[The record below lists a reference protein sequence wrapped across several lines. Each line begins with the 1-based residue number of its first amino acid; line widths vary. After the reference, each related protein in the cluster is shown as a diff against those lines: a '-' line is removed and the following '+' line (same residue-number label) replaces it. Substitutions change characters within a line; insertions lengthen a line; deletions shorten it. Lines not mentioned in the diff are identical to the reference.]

1 MTGRW
6 IKGLSFR
13 RFGNDRGGNVAV
25 IFALSLIPLIGVGG
39 AALDYSRVLT
49 MRSKLQHATD
59 AAALAASH
67 GARVSL
73 AAMND
78 LAQKSFKENLANVR
92 FAKQVSMK
100 ATKIK
105 NGVRVTADGRME
117 TSLLGVLGIS
127 KLDVHVASEVGYSN
141 TKLEVA
147 LVLDNTGSM
156 SGSKLATLKSSSKLL
171 VDTLIPDSSVKNVK
185 IALAPFAKYVNVGLA
200 NRNEPG
206 LDIPADYSVPKPGG
220 CYNTYP
226 DDNRTCKKRKVWKTC
241 WNDGVSYPCQKT
253 EYYDCTG
260 SRGDPVK
267 KCYPPYKKEY
277 KWYGCMG
284 SREYPL
290 NVKDTGYSTGVPG
303 LMWSWNKCKSSPIT
317 RLTSNITTIKSGID
331 NMQARD
337 KTYIPAGLMWGW
349 RLISNS
355 IPFADGAP
363 YSDKSVKK
371 VILLMTDGANTKSKK
386 TGEKEHEGHD
396 VAAANSVTRQVCQN
410 IAAKDIRIY
419 TIAFQVTDLTIKKL
433 LQTCAANGG
442 YYVSAASNS
451 ALKQAFE
458 DIAESLIKLRL
469 TK

>member
-1 MTGRW
+1 MTGKW

-13 RFGNDRGGNVAV
+13 RFRNDRSGNVAV
-25 IFALSLIPLIGVGG
+25 IFALSLIPLFGVGG

-49 MRSKLQHATD
+49 LRSKLQHASD

-67 GARVSL
+67 GARVSV

-78 LAQKSFKENLANVR
+78 LADKSFKENLANVH
-92 FAKQVSMK
+92 FAKHVSMK
-100 ATKIK
+100 VTKIK

-185 IALAPFAKYVNVGLA
+185 IALVPFSKYVNVGLG
-200 NRNEPG
+200 NRNEAG
-206 LDIPADYSVPKPGG
+206 LDIPADYSVPRPPH

-226 DDNRTCKKRKVWKTC
+226 NSTRKCDKRKVPGTC
-241 WNDGVSYPCQKT
+241 WNDGVSYPCMKT
-253 EYYDCTG
+253 EYYNCTG
-260 SRGDPVK
+260 DRGDPVK
-267 KCYPPYKKEY
+267 VCKGPSLRKY
-277 KWYGCMG
+277 KWDGCVG
-284 SREYPL
+284 SRNYPL
-290 NVKDTGYSTGVPG
+290 IVKDTTYSTGVPG
-303 LMWSWNKCKSSPIT
+303 LLGTWDWCYASPIT
-317 RLTSNITTIKSGID
+317 RLTKNKTTIEAGLSSM
-331 NMQARD
+331 NSRD

-349 RLISNS
+349 RLISPS
-355 IPFADGAP
+355 IPFADGTA
-363 YSDKSVKK
+363 YTDKQTKK
-371 VILLMTDGANTKSKK
+371 VIILMTDGANTKSPSYPKHDK
-386 TGEKEHEGHD
+386 TDIVKANQLTKELC
-396 VAAANSVTRQVCQN
+396 TN

-419 TIAFQVTDLTIKKL
+419 TIAFQVTDATIKSL
-433 LQTCAANGG
+433 LQTCAVNGG

>member
-1 MTGRW
+1 
-6 IKGLSFR
+6 
-13 RFGNDRGGNVAV
+13 
-25 IFALSLIPLIGVGG
+25 
-39 AALDYSRVLT
+39 
-49 MRSKLQHATD
+49 
-59 AAALAASH
+59 
-67 GARVSL
+67 
-73 AAMND
+73 
-78 LAQKSFKENLANVR
+78 
-92 FAKQVSMK
+92 
-100 ATKIK
+100 
-105 NGVRVTADGRME
+105 
-117 TSLLGVLGIS
+117 
-127 KLDVHVASEVGYSN
+127 
-141 TKLEVA
+141 
-147 LVLDNTGSM
+147 
-156 SGSKLATLKSSSKLL
+156 
-171 VDTLIPDSSVKNVK
+171 
-185 IALAPFAKYVNVGLA
+185 
-200 NRNEPG
+200 
-206 LDIPADYSVPKPGG
+206 
-220 CYNTYP
+220 
-226 DDNRTCKKRKVWKTC
+226 
-241 WNDGVSYPCQKT
+241 
-253 EYYDCTG
+253 
-260 SRGDPVK
+260 
-267 KCYPPYKKEY
+267 
-277 KWYGCMG
+277 
-284 SREYPL
+284 
-290 NVKDTGYSTGVPG
+290 GYSTGVPG

-410 IAAKDIRIY
+410 IAAKKIRIY